1 MLEKATISIDN
12 VDNEE
17 IKMSDKLT
25 WTKKSVLNIF
35 LATNIM
41 KKYYCVYCS
50 QNGEKIWWNRFLP
63 MFFINNKELMT
74 I

>member
-1 MLEKATISIDN
+1 MLEKAIISIDN
-12 VDNEE
+12 VDNQE

-41 KKYYCVYCS
+41 KKILLCVLLP
-50 QNGEKIWWNRFLP
+50 KWWKTL
-63 MFFINNKELMT
+63 MKSFFAHVFYQK
-74 I
+74 

>member
-17 IKMSDKLT
+17 IKMSGKLT

-50 QNGEKIWWNRFLP
+50 QNGEKI
-63 MFFINNKELMT
+63 
-74 I
+74 

>member
-17 IKMSDKLT
+17 IKMSDKFT

-50 QNGEKIWWNRFLP
+50 QNGEKI
-63 MFFINNKELMT
+63 
-74 I
+74 

>member
-25 WTKKSVLNIF
+25 WTTKKCS
-35 LATNIM
+35 
-41 KKYYCVYCS
+41 KYFFGYKY
-50 QNGEKIWWNRFLP
+50 NEKILLCILLP
-63 MFFINNKELMT
+63 KW
-74 I
+74 